1 MNIKLTQQ
9 KNDTLLTIEADF
21 DKFIAENF
29 GGICQA
35 MAKRFR
41 ILMELESVQRKQGIE
56 TEKLIE
62 VIRRCGSHQA
72 ALDLLPRE
80 FGISAETSN
89 FILNAEI
96 NELNQILDP
105 DYLQSMVKQYRAQV
119 RSLIKLNLEYAMNKR
134 KLSSDIT
141 ANQPYT
147 QFIIHRG
154 SHQIGGNCVELATRN
169 ARILIDCGLPLDYD
183 EQDVE
188 TQNEIRENARKWL
201 QNCDAV
207 FLSHYHADHYGLLN
221 EAPQGTKVYATKE
234 TAELMKISGMFGE
247 DLTEYLDIHPIED
260 TVTIK
265 DFRVTKFD
273 VDHSAFGACAFLF
286 EVCGKRI
293 LYSGDIRLHG
303 KKGVLYKN
311 LPQNVDYLFL
321 EGTNLGRGVRQK
333 TETAIENEFVKQ
345 FSSNPDSLHLVWC
358 SSQNIDRIVALYRAC
373 VRTNR
378 VLGVDPYAAYALE
391 LAHQNRQSIPNKT
404 FPSLE
409 IYFPWSFTN
418 WMIEKDRQ
426 LVLDLRRGAIKLDQT
441 DLPVNPSKYVLLYRP
456 KLIGDLNRYISKT
469 KVCLTNS
476 IWAQYWEQ
484 DKSEINRLKAWIEDK
499 PELRQKLP
507 DIHTSGHADV
517 ASLQKIVE
525 HVQPKCIVPIHTEM
539 PEKYKKLFQSY
550 TVLAVTDETTIDLT
564 NTKE

>member
-1 MNIKLTQQ
+1 M
-9 KNDTLLTIEADF
+9 
-21 DKFIAENF
+21 
-29 GGICQA
+29 
-35 MAKRFR
+35 
-41 ILMELESVQRKQGIE
+41 
-56 TEKLIE
+56 
-62 VIRRCGSHQA
+62 
-72 ALDLLPRE
+72 
-80 FGISAETSN
+80 
-89 FILNAEI
+89 
-96 NELNQILDP
+96 
-105 DYLQSMVKQYRAQV
+105 
-119 RSLIKLNLEYAMNKR
+119 
-134 KLSSDIT
+134 T
-141 ANQPYT
+141 ANQPNT

-183 EQDVE
+183 EQDSV

-260 TVTIK
+260 TVTVK

-286 EVCGKRI
+286 EACGKRI

-426 LVLDLRRGAIKLDQT
+426 LVLDLRRGA
-441 DLPVNPSKYVLLYRP
+441 
-456 KLIGDLNRYISKT
+456 T
-469 KVCLTNS
+469 KF
-476 IWAQYWEQ
+476 
-484 DKSEINRLKAWIEDK
+484 LKAWIEDK

-539 PEKYKKLFQSY
+539 PENYKKLFQSY
-550 TVLAVTDETTIDLT
+550 NVLAVTDETTIDLT

>member
-1 MNIKLTQQ
+1 MNSNQNNIK
-9 KNDTLLTIEADF
+9 
-21 DKFIAENF
+21 
-29 GGICQA
+29 
-35 MAKRFR
+35 
-41 ILMELESVQRKQGIE
+41 
-56 TEKLIE
+56 
-62 VIRRCGSHQA
+62 
-72 ALDLLPRE
+72 
-80 FGISAETSN
+80 
-89 FILNAEI
+89 
-96 NELNQILDP
+96 
-105 DYLQSMVKQYRAQV
+105 
-119 RSLIKLNLEYAMNKR
+119 
-134 KLSSDIT
+134 
-141 ANQPYT
+141 
-147 QFIIHRG
+147 FIIHRG
-154 SHQIGGNCVELATRN
+154 SHQIGGNCVELVAPN
-169 ARILIDCGLPLDYD
+169 SRILIDCGLPLDYD
-183 EQDVE
+183 DQALE
-188 TQNEIRENARKWL
+188 TQKEIRENARKWL
-201 QNCDAV
+201 NNCDAI
-207 FLSHYHADHYGLLN
+207 FLSHYHADHYGLLD
-221 EAPQGTKVYATKE
+221 EAPQGAKVYTTKE
-234 TAELMKISGMFGE
+234 TAELMKISGVFRE
-247 DLTEYLDIHPIED
+247 KLTEYLDIQPIENKV
-260 TVTIK
+260 TVK

-273 VDHSAFGACAFLF
+273 VDHSAFGACAFLY

-311 LPQNVDYLFL
+311 LPQSVDYLFL
-321 EGTNLGRGVRQK
+321 EGTNLGRGVKQK

-373 VRTNR
+373 GRTNR
-378 VLGVDPYAAYALE
+378 VLGVDPYTAYVLE

-426 LVLDLRRGAIKLDQT
+426 LVLDLRRGATKLNQA
-441 DLPVNPSKYVLLYRP
+441 DLSENPSKYVLLYRP

-476 IWAQYWEQ
+476 IWVQYWEQ
-484 DKSEINRLKAWIEDK
+484 DKPEINRLKAWIEEK

-525 HVQPKCIVPIHTEM
+525 HIQPKCIVPIHTEM
-539 PEKYKKLFQSY
+539 PETYKMLFQSY
-550 TVLAVTDETTIDLT
+550 SVLAVTDETTINLT

>member
-1 MNIKLTQQ
+1 M
-9 KNDTLLTIEADF
+9 
-21 DKFIAENF
+21 
-29 GGICQA
+29 
-35 MAKRFR
+35 
-41 ILMELESVQRKQGIE
+41 
-56 TEKLIE
+56 
-62 VIRRCGSHQA
+62 
-72 ALDLLPRE
+72 
-80 FGISAETSN
+80 
-89 FILNAEI
+89 
-96 NELNQILDP
+96 
-105 DYLQSMVKQYRAQV
+105 
-119 RSLIKLNLEYAMNKR
+119 
-134 KLSSDIT
+134 T
-141 ANQPYT
+141 ANQLYT

-188 TQNEIRENARKWL
+188 TQNEIRENAQKWL

-358 SSQNIDRIVALYRAC
+358 SSQ
-373 VRTNR
+373 T
-378 VLGVDPYAAYALE
+378 
-391 LAHQNRQSIPNKT
+391 SIG
-404 FPSLE
+404 SLHC
-409 IYFPWSFTN
+409 IG
-418 WMIEKDRQ
+418 
-426 LVLDLRRGAIKLDQT
+426 LV
-441 DLPVNPSKYVLLYRP
+441 
-456 KLIGDLNRYISKT
+456 
-469 KVCLTNS
+469 
-476 IWAQYWEQ
+476 
-484 DKSEINRLKAWIEDK
+484 SE
-499 PELRQKLP
+499 
-507 DIHTSGHADV
+507 
-517 ASLQKIVE
+517 
-525 HVQPKCIVPIHTEM
+525 PIA
-539 PEKYKKLFQSY
+539 F
-550 TVLAVTDETTIDLT
+550 
-564 NTKE
+564 